1 MSRSVIVLEDD
12 PFTLA
17 TVAAALR
24 QAGIDVVGEA
34 ADAAS
39 AIRLSGMREP
49 DAAVLDLDLGPG
61 PTGIDAAWAIRRQ
74 LPHVGIVLLTSYH
87 DPRLMRANMPTLPP
101 GTQYVVKSDL
111 TSIIALVNAI
121 NVAIGKA
128 QIVDAVTSPDAFDL
142 TDTQIETLRLVAMGY
157 TNAEIAKKRF
167 VTEKTVEQAIA
178 RIIRHLDLVTS
189 PELNQ
194 RVALT
199 RAYYRL
205 IGKEHR
211 DE

>member
-24 QAGIDVVGEA
+24 QASIDVVGEA

-39 AIRLSGMREP
+39 AIRLSGLREP

-61 PTGIDAAWAIRRQ
+61 PTGIDAAWAIRRH
-74 LPHVGIVLLTSYH
+74 LPHVGIVLLTSYQ

-111 TSIIALVNAI
+111 TSISALVNAI
-121 NVAIGKA
+121 NVAIEKA
-128 QIVDAVTSPDAFDL
+128 QLVDAVTSPDAFDL
-142 TDTQIETLRLVAMGY
+142 TDTQIETLRLVALGY
-157 TNAEIAKKRF
+157 TNAEIAKKRY

>member
-24 QAGIDVVGEA
+24 QTDIDVVAEV

-39 AIRLSGMREP
+39 AIRLSGLRQP

-101 GTQYVVKSDL
+101 GTQYIVKSEL
-111 TSIIALVNAI
+111 NSISALVNAI
-121 NVAIGKA
+121 NVAIEKA
-128 QIVDAVTSPDAFDL
+128 QLVDVVTSPDAFDL
-142 TDTQIETLRLVAMGY
+142 TDTQIETLRLVALGY